1 MRRARQLRRLL
12 YRASVWS
19 HARHLLAL
27 GRAVVA
33 AGLRDDIANQ
43 AAVIAYY
50 TLFSLFPLLLGILAL
65 LSPLLGAAH
74 TREYLVARA
83 LGYFPGAEAFL
94 EQTLADIVAARGRAG
109 LLSALGLLFAGRGV
123 FAAIAQGVGRAFP
136 AAPSRSL
143 LQQTLLAVVM
153 TLGVVGLLLFS
164 AGLTVGLRLARKP
177 AAALAGAHADLVE
190 GLFGVAGALLPLLLT
205 TLALFLLYR
214 YVPPAAIPCRAA
226 AISAG
231 LTALLFEAAKWLFV
245 WYAAVLGRFNLVY
258 GSLGAVIGLLT
269 WAYVAG
275 LLLLLGAEV
284 CGVLSAGA
292 GPAADLTRP
301 GRPDRWPPTRRP
313 VR

>member
-1 MRRARQLRRLL
+1 
-12 YRASVWS
+12 
-19 HARHLLAL
+19 
-27 GRAVVA
+27 
-33 AGLRDDIANQ
+33 
-43 AAVIAYY
+43 
-50 TLFSLFPLLLGILAL
+50 
-65 LSPLLGAAH
+65 
-74 TREYLVARA
+74 
-83 LGYFPGAEAFL
+83 
-94 EQTLADIVAARGRAG
+94 
-109 LLSALGLLFAGRGV
+109 
-123 FAAIAQGVGRAFP
+123 
-136 AAPSRSL
+136 
-143 LQQTLLAVVM
+143 M

-164 AGLTVGLRLARKP
+164 AGLTVGLRFLRGL
-177 AAALAGAHADLVE
+177 ALAQPWAGVGAIGIVLDA
-190 GLFGVAGALLPLLLT
+190 ASALLPIFLT

-214 YVPPAAIPCRAA
+214 YIPPAAVPFRAA

-284 CGVLSAGA
+284 CAVLSAGA

-301 GRPDRWPPTRRP
+301 GQPDRWPPTRRP